1 MIFVPLPCSHRF
13 MLSVAVLLFA
23 EKFNVMFCNLTLCS
37 GAQPLPPGERKII
50 TLKHWNVAPGEK
62 THNTQH
68 TALLPLRL
76 AGDIYF
82 IAARGFQHKT
92 IMNVSIKIPI
102 QLSPRLGF
110 CFRWPKFS
118 QICKTFDWAP
128 AEQHRRG
135 LDPVKLFFVLI
146 EAGSHRNVLVIKIIL
161 CYAIVSVV
169 SIKVWY
175 MT

>member
-1 MIFVPLPCSHRF
+1 M
-13 MLSVAVLLFA
+13 FA

-37 GAQPLPPGERKII
+37 GAQPLPPGEHKII

-68 TALLPLRL
+68 TTLLPLRL

-82 IAARGFQHKT
+82 IAAQGFQHKT

-102 QLSPRLGF
+102 QLSPRPGF
-110 CFRWPKFS
+110 CFRWPKLS
-118 QICKTFDWAP
+118 EICTSFDWAP

-135 LDPVKLFFVLI
+135 LYPVKLVCFFWKEPQKRICDQKDLMLMCHSQCGFHKSVI
-146 EAGSHRNVLVIKIIL
+146 HGSDSK
-161 CYAIVSVV
+161 A
-169 SIKVWY
+169 
-175 MT
+175 

>member
-1 MIFVPLPCSHRF
+1 MFV
-13 MLSVAVLLFA
+13 

-37 GAQPLPPGERKII
+37 GAQPLPPGEHKII

-68 TALLPLRL
+68 TTLLPLRL

-102 QLSPRLGF
+102 QLSPRPGF
-110 CFRWPKFS
+110 CFRWPKLS
-118 QICKTFDWAP
+118 EICTSFDWAP

-135 LDPVKLFFVLI
+135 LYPVKLGFFFPKGATDKNLWSKR
-146 EAGSHRNVLVIKIIL
+146 SHVK
-161 CYAIVSVV
+161 YAIVSVV

-175 MT
+175 MAQTQKLNRW